1 MSTEVKQEGD
11 FKIKKSKPK
20 NLGKESKAEDA
31 LKKVKISEP
40 KDEIKKEEVTKVVV
54 PTEDKKEEDAIQI
67 GETNASDDP
76 VKEQEDKGGS
86 EEVVEEVREPVQN
99 EKPVLE
105 EITDEEVAQ
114 EVKEVKQEVKE
125 AKKEAEITG
134 KPLPE
139 NIEKLVSFME
149 ETGGSIEDYVRL
161 NADYSNVDNNTLLRE
176 YYRQT
181 KPHLNI
187 EEVNFLMEDSF
198 SFDEEIEEER
208 DIRKKKLAMKE
219 EVAKA
224 KNFLESSKS
233 KYYDEIKLRPGVT
246 QEQKK
251 AMDFFDRYTKEQET
265 ATERH
270 NDFKQSTDEL
280 FKSDFKG
287 FDFKVGEKKFRYG
300 VQNPEKLADKQSN
313 ITNLVGKFFDSEGKI
328 QDSKGYH
335 KAIYAAENVDTIAN
349 HFYEQGKA
357 DAIREVVDGSK
368 NPSTNPRKAT
378 QTDGFKDGIK
388 VKMVNNELNDSSKLK
403 IKKIKI

>member
-1 MSTEVKQEGD
+1 MSETVKQEGD
-11 FKIKKSKPK
+11 FKIKSKPK
-20 NLGKESKAEDA
+20 MKKLNKTEEVIKVDLSKPKEE
-31 LKKVKISEP
+31 VKQ
-40 KDEIKKEEVTKVVV
+40 EEVTKVVI
-54 PTEDKKEEDAIQI
+54 PTEDKKEDNAVQI
-67 GETNASDDP
+67 GETNASD
-76 VKEQEDKGGS
+76 VAVEEQEDGTSS
-86 EEVVEEVREPVQN
+86 EEVVEEVRESVQD
-99 EKPVLE
+99 EKSVLE
-105 EITDEEVAQ
+105 EITDEEV
-114 EVKEVKQEVKE
+114 EEVKQEVKE
-125 AKKEAEITG
+125 AKKQAEETG

-176 YYRQT
+176 YYKQT

-198 SFDEEIEEER
+198 SFDEELDEER
-208 DIRKKKLAMKE
+208 DIRKKKLAIKE

-246 QEQKK
+246 QEQQK
-251 AMDFFDRYTKEQET
+251 AMEFFDRYTKEQET
-265 ATERH
+265 ATQNH
-270 NDFKQSTDEL
+270 NDFKQQTSEL

-313 ITNLVGKFFDSEGKI
+313 ITNLVGKFFDNEGKVK
-328 QDSKGYH
+328 DSKGYH

-357 DAIREVVDGSK
+357 DAVREVVDGSK
-368 NPSTNPRKAT
+368 NPSADSRPVA
-378 QTDGFKDGIK
+378 QTDGFKNGIK
-388 VKMVNNELNDSSKLK
+388 VKVLGNDANDSSKLK